1 MTLWFDDMTVGRIDR
16 YGSKRVKREEV
27 LDFARKYDPQPF
39 HLDDAAA
46 AANPVFGRLAASGW
60 HTAAMAMRMTADHW
74 AGIGG
79 RSILGGAGIEDLAWL
94 TPVYP
99 GDTLRCDLE
108 VIETRPSRSKPDRGI
123 VKSRLT
129 VFNQDDEPV
138 MRQTSV
144 VMVARRPVKTN

>member
-1 MTLWFDDMTVGRIDR
+1 MVPGRIDR
-16 YGSKRVKREEV
+16 YGSKRVEREEV

-39 HLDDAAA
+39 HLDDEAA

-79 RSILGGAGIEDLAWL
+79 RTILGGAGIEDLAWL

-99 GDTLRCDLE
+99 GDVIRCELE
-108 VIETRPSRSKPDRGI
+108 VIETRASRSKPDRGI

-129 VFNQDDEPV
+129 VFNQYDEPV

-144 VMVARRPVKTN
+144 VMVARQVD

>member
-1 MTLWFDDMTVGRIDR
+1 MTLWFEDMMVGRIDR
-16 YGSKRVKREEV
+16 YGSKLVDRDEV
-27 LDFARKYDPQPF
+27 IDFARKFDPQPF

-74 AGIGG
+74 AEAGG

-94 TPVYP
+94 KPVYP
-99 GDTLRCDLE
+99 GDVLRCELE
-108 VIETRPSRSKPDRGI
+108 VIETRASQSKLDRGI
-123 VKSRLT
+123 VKARLT

-138 MRQTSV
+138 MRQTSIV
-144 VMVARRPVKTN
+144 VVARRPG